1 MVIKLSNQ
9 ENEYV
14 NQNFKKK
21 MLENDEIISVAKQ
34 IINSRIDFP

>member
-34 IINSRIDFP
+34 IINSRIDFS

>member
-21 MLENDEIISVAKQ
+21 MLENDEIISVAKR
-34 IINSRIDFP
+34 IIDRHINNW